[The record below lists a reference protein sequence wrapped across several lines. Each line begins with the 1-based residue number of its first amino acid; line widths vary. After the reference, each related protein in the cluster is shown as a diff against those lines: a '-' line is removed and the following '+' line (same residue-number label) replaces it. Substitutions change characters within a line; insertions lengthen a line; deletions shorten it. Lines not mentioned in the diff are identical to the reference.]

1 MGKMMRRAL
10 LLWAFVASGIV
21 GCASA
26 ESPGSENGFKFYDAD
41 MQKRLV
47 SGLQREGVVHR
58 VRSDGT
64 ALYAPQDEERVSR
77 IRMDVLNEAF
87 VPSAYV
93 GDVTLERRFLE
104 RLEDAGIKY
113 AIAERKGKRWIS
125 WSKHDDPKVNDIRKA
140 LLEGR

>member
-1 MGKMMRRAL
+1 MRRLL
-10 LLWAFVASGIV
+10 LLWVFVASGIV

-26 ESPGSENGFKFYDAD
+26 ESPGAENGFKFYDVD

-47 SGLQREGVVHR
+47 TSLQRQGVAHR

-64 ALYAPQDEERVSR
+64 ALYAPQDEERVSK

-104 RLEDAGIKY
+104 RLEGASIKY
-113 AIAERKGKRWIS
+113 AIAERDGKRWIS
-125 WSKHDDPKVNDIRKA
+125 WPKHDDPKVNDIRKA